1 MMMGATGIMISMQ
14 YQKEI
19 LKKMSLKKIAQNN
32 QINYKDFFSRNEVI
46 LHWKS
51 IYLIYHN
58 VILIEKYVNISVGA
72 S

>member
-32 QINYKDFFSRNEVI
+32 QINYKDFFLEM
-46 LHWKS
+46 K
-51 IYLIYHN
+51 
-58 VILIEKYVNISVGA
+58 
-72 S
+72 

>member
-1 MMMGATGIMISMQ
+1 MMMGATGIMISMY

-32 QINYKDFFSRNEVI
+32 QINYKVFFSRNEVI